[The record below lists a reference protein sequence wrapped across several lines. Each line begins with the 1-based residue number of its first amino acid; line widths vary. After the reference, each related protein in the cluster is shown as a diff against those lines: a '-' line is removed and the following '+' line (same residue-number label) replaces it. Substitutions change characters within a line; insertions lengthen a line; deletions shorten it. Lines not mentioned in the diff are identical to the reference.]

1 MDKLIGMFHIMW
13 MRDNPSF
20 LQYAD
25 DTILFVEHDLEKVKK
40 SEINFVVI

>member
-1 MDKLIGMFHIMW
+1 
-13 MRDNPSF
+13 MRDDPSF

-40 SEINFVVI
+40 SEINFVIIRATFGSPNKFS